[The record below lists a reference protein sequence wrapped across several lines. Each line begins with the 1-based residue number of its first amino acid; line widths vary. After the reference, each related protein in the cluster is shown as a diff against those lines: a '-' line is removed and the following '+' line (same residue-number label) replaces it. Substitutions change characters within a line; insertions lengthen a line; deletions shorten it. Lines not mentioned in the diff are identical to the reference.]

1 MTTTVPICRGSFF
14 IHIYPCVRKPLSL
27 SFNAQA
33 LLGPSLGLSP
43 GQTSPAEFAQ
53 LLAATDG
60 WCAAS
65 VRVKR
70 SGASEDPIGAVAAK
84 LRASVVERSAGAASL
99 HAVSS
104 GGGHVALLVKANDKR
119 LKVDVKASDQGLVD
133 TVVAELKGLAV

>member
-1 MTTTVPICRGSFF
+1 MPRLLSYT
-14 IHIYPCVRKPLSL
+14 HIYVLGRNPSHLIHT
-27 SFNAQA
+27 QA
-33 LLGPSLGLSP
+33 LLGPSLDLSP

-60 WCAAS
+60 WCASS

-99 HAVSS
+99 HAVA

>member
-1 MTTTVPICRGSFF
+1 MPRLLHKE
-14 IHIYPCVRKPLSL
+14 HIYVLGRSPSHVIHT
-27 SFNAQA
+27 QA
-33 LLGPSLGLSP
+33 LLGPSLDLAP
-43 GQTSPAEFAQ
+43 GQTSPSEFAQ
-53 LLAATDG
+53 LLASTDG

-70 SGASEDPIGAVAAK
+70 SGASEDPIGAVAAR

-99 HAVSS
+99 HAVAG

>member
-1 MTTTVPICRGSFF
+1 M
-14 IHIYPCVRKPLSL
+14 RKPLS
-27 SFNAQA
+27 FHITQA
-33 LLGPSLGLSP
+33 LLGPSLDLSP
-43 GQTSPAEFAQ
+43 GQTSPSDFAQ

-60 WCAAS
+60 WCASS

-70 SGASEDPIGAVAAK
+70 SGASDDPIGAVAA
-84 LRASVVERSAGAASL
+84 SL
-99 HAVSS
+99 HAVAG

>member
-1 MTTTVPICRGSFF
+1 MPRLLFYT
-14 IHIYPCVRKPLSL
+14 HIYVLRRNPSHIIHT
-27 SFNAQA
+27 QA
-33 LLGPSLGLSP
+33 LLGPSLDLAP
-43 GQTSPAEFAQ
+43 GQTSPSEFAQ
-53 LLAATDG
+53 LLASTDG
-60 WCAAS
+60 WCASS

-70 SGASEDPIGAVAAK
+70 SGASDDPIGAVAAK

-99 HAVSS
+99 HAVAG

>member
-1 MTTTVPICRGSFF
+1 MIITVPICRGFF
-14 IHIYPCVRKPLSL
+14 LTCIYTFVCESPSHSHIT
-27 SFNAQA
+27 QA
-33 LLGPSLGLSP
+33 LLGPSLDLSP

-53 LLAATDG
+53 LLASTDG
-60 WCAAS
+60 WCSAS

-70 SGASEDPIGAVAAK
+70 SGASEDPIGAVAAR

-99 HAVSS
+99 HAVSG

>member
-1 MTTTVPICRGSFF
+1 MTTTVPICRGSFV
-14 IHIYPCVRKPLSL
+14 IHIYTCVRKPLS
-27 SFNAQA
+27 FHITQA
-33 LLGPSLGLSP
+33 LLGPSLDLSP
-43 GQTSPAEFAQ
+43 GQTSPSDFAQ

-60 WCAAS
+60 WCSTS

-70 SGASEDPIGAVAAK
+70 SGASDDPIGAVAAR

-99 HAVSS
+99 HAVAG

>member
-1 MTTTVPICRGSFF
+1 M
-14 IHIYPCVRKPLSL
+14 
-27 SFNAQA
+27 
-33 LLGPSLGLSP
+33 SP

-53 LLAATDG
+53 LLASTDG
-60 WCAAS
+60 WCSSS

-70 SGASEDPIGAVAAK
+70 SGASEDPIGAVAAR

-99 HAVSS
+99 HAVSG

>member
-1 MTTTVPICRGSFF
+1 MD
-14 IHIYPCVRKPLSL
+14 
-27 SFNAQA
+27 
-33 LLGPSLGLSP
+33 LSP

-53 LLAATDG
+53 LLASTDG
-60 WCAAS
+60 WCSSS

-70 SGASEDPIGAVAAK
+70 AGASEDPIGAVAAK

-99 HAVSS
+99 HAVSG